1 MKNWLERLFPHQ
13 IDNRYSGYRLAM
25 FIFIALTA
33 ISFGRSLIHVF
44 SFDGG
49 ANSIAGLDLTEGSAN
64 IIFSFALWGSSQ
76 LILAFIQILVCVRYR
91 KLIPFMYLLMF
102 VETLLRMLV
111 GNMKEPVIDGIPP
124 GGYANYVMIPLTLIM
139 LWLSLRTPKKTNQPT
154 VSS

>member
-1 MKNWLERLFPHQ
+1 MKIWLERLFPRQ
-13 IDNRYSGYRLAM
+13 IDNRYFGYRVAM
-25 FIFIALTA
+25 FVFFALTA
-33 ISFGRSLIHVF
+33 ISFGRSVVHVF

-76 LILAFIQILVCVRYR
+76 LILALLQILVCVRYR
-91 KLIPFMYLLMF
+91 KLIPFMYLMLF

-111 GNMKEPVIDGIPP
+111 GAMKEPVIDGIPP

-139 LWLSLRTPKKTNQPT
+139 LWLSLRSPNKVDRPN
-154 VSS
+154 VST